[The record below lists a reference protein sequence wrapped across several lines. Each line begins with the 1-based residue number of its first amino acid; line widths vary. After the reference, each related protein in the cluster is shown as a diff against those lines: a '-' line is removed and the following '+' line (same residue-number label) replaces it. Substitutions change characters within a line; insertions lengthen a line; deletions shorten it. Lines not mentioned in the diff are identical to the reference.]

1 MNIVNRISVFLS
13 YLLLSQDVDLCCQ
26 VLTGYKTMLTK
37 EEKIRISAAV
47 DKNPGASASM
57 CLLTTADTE
66 DEWEESLWQ

>member
-13 YLLLSQDVDLCCQ
+13 YLLLSQDADLCCQ

-66 DEWEESLWQ
+66 DE